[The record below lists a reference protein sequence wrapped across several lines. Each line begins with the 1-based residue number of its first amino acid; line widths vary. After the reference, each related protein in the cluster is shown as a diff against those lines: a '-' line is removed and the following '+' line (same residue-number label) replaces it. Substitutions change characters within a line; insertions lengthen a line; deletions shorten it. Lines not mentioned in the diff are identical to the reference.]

1 MTAPLRAAPAPAVAV
16 SERRVAIVGAAMVA
30 LGPVSLALYTPAMPD
45 IARAFATTPAAVHMT
60 LTAFFGGFAVAQL
73 VCGPLSDAFGR
84 KPVGLAF
91 LALYLAGSVGAALAP
106 SIDVLVATRLLQG
119 IGAAAGIALSRAMV
133 RDLFTGQASA
143 RIMNLIGIMLAVGP
157 AVSPALGGLALHFSG
172 WHAIFLVMLAYGLM
186 LIVVLKTA
194 IPETLAVRNP
204 AGLKPATLLGNYARL
219 LADPA
224 FLRPSLLIGLTV
236 GGLYALALMMPFV
249 MIDRI
254 GLTPPVYG
262 FAMLAQTACYTLGG
276 LVAQRL
282 MRRLPAERLVP
293 IGLAIVVVAGLAL
306 ALSVRLLPLG
316 VPEVLLPV
324 MLWAFG
330 IALIIPASQTAAL
343 AKFPEIAGSA
353 SALMGFIQMSAGFLA
368 GLAAARF
375 ADQAIAAATIL
386 PAMAFLAAAVFFGP
400 GRRAMAR

>member
-1 MTAPLRAAPAPAVAV
+1 MTAPMRPAVAAV
-16 SERRVAIVGAAMVA
+16 SERRIAIVGAAMVA
-30 LGPVSLALYTPAMPD
+30 LGPVSLALYTPAMPE
-45 IARAFATTPAAVHMT
+45 IARAFGTSHAAVHMT

-91 LALYLAGSVGAALAP
+91 LAVYVVASIGAALAP
-106 SIDVLVATRLLQG
+106 TIDILVVTRLFQG

-133 RDLFTGQASA
+133 RDLFTGQTSA

-157 AVSPALGGLALHFSG
+157 AASPALGGLALHYFG
-172 WHAIFLVMLAYGLM
+172 WHAIFLVMLAYGAA

-194 IPETLAVRNP
+194 IPETLAERNP
-204 AGLKPATLLGNYARL
+204 DGLKPGQFFGNYRRL
-219 LADPA
+219 VVDPA

-249 MIDRI
+249 MIERL
-254 GLTPPVYG
+254 GLSPPAYG
-262 FAMLAQTACYTLGG
+262 FLMLGQTGCYALGG
-276 LVAQRL
+276 IVAQRA
-282 MRRLPAERLVP
+282 MRHMPAQRLVP
-293 IGLAIVVVAGLAL
+293 VGLAVVVLAGALLAV
-306 ALSVRLLPLG
+306 AVRVLPLG
-316 VPEVLLPV
+316 VPVVMLPV

-343 AKFPEIAGSA
+343 AKFPQIAGSA

-375 ADQAIAAATIL
+375 ADQTEAIATVL
-386 PAMAFLAAAVFFGP
+386 PAMAFLALAVSIAI
-400 GRRAMAR
+400 GRRTAA